1 MHSLKCFLRLLLV
14 TYNVLMGTLNPTHS
28 LTHSLTLVWSTST
41 RDLRIDFD
49 NNHKFDQHIS
59 DSMHSAN
66 VRAILVLRSFISRD
80 LSILTEAFTICVHP
94 MVEYCIPIWSPHS
107 IGVFKRLTVHRRNS
121 PRNYTA
127 VQRLTVSMTTTVFV

>member
-1 MHSLKCFLRLLLV
+1 
-14 TYNVLMGTLNPTHS
+14 MGTLNPTHS

-41 RDLRIDFD
+41 RDLHIDFD

-66 VRAILVLRSFISRD
+66 VS
-80 LSILTEAFTICVHP
+80 VHP

-107 IGVFKRLTVHRRNS
+107 IGVFKRLTMHRRNS
-121 PRNYTA
+121 PRNYMA